1 MAGYKCVEC
10 NAAFKQ
16 NARFCPYCGTPA
28 RSMFIQNRRSR
39 AETETIERAEKISF
53 ENMCATDF
61 ILIQTRN
68 STYRFSVVDPLAR
81 RGVLTE
87 GRFGANFCDAILM
100 GVLVEGIDGIT
111 RDPSGLKTESRA
123 LIYIEDEMGL
133 KRMTTSTITSLILV
147 RGSAEPALS

>member
-1 MAGYKCVEC
+1 MSGYKCVEC
-10 NAAFKQ
+10 SASFKQ
-16 NARFCPYCGTPA
+16 SARFCPYCGVSA
-28 RSMFIQNRRSR
+28 RSMFVQHRKSR
-39 AETETIERAEKISF
+39 EGAGTIERAKEISF

-123 LIYIEDEMGL
+123 LFYIEDEMGL

-147 RGSAEPALS
+147 RGSAEPAFS

>member
-1 MAGYKCVEC
+1 MTEYKCVKC
-10 NAAFKQ
+10 SANFKQ
-16 NARFCPYCGTPA
+16 SARFCPYCGTPA
-28 RSMFIQNRRSR
+28 RSMFVQNRRGR
-39 AETETIERAEKISF
+39 AGAETIERAEEISF

-87 GRFGANFCDAILM
+87 GRFGAGFCDAILM
-100 GVLVEGIDGIT
+100 GVIIEGIDGIT

-123 LIYIEDEMGL
+123 LFYIEDETGL

-147 RGSAEPALS
+147 RGSAEPAFS